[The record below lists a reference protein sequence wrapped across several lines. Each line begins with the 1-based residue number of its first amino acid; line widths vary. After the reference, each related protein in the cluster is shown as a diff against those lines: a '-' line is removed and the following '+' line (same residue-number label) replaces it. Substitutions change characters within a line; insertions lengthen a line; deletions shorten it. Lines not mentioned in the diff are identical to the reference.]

1 MNWKTKL
8 VLSGGATGLVVGLIT
23 AWLYVR
29 SADVIEDRKG
39 NVKLPAVQSTDLVRI
54 AVSVVSVVRTI
65 VGLASSKD

>member
-1 MNWKTKL
+1 MNWKTKAL
-8 VLSGGATGLVVGLIT
+8 LGGGAIGLLVGLIT

-29 SADVIEDRKG
+29 SADVVEDRRG
-39 NVKLPAVQSTDLVRI
+39 NVQLPAVQSTDLVRI

>member
-1 MNWKTKL
+1 MNWKTKAL
-8 VLSGGATGLVVGLIT
+8 LSGGAIGLLIGLVT

-39 NVKLPAVQSTDLVRI
+39 HVQLPPVGSADLVRI
-54 AVSVVSVVRTI
+54 GISVASVVRTI